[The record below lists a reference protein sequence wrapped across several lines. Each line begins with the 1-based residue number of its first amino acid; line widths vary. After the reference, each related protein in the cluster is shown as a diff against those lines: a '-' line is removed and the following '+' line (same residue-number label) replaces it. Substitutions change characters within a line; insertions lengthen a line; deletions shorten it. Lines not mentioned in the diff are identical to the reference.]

1 MDEYTKPH
9 NLILIQF
16 SVYLYY
22 FVFKFITQEII
33 LTVYDVTVFF
43 NIFENLLNLRWTS
56 TFGYAIAVP
65 YTT

>member
-43 NIFENLLNLRWTS
+43 NIFENLLNLR
-56 TFGYAIAVP
+56 
-65 YTT
+65 